1 MHFFKF
7 YLTFLFDSC
16 IQYFFLFFLQQRY
29 KKVLKETGKPTFL
42 MVQFIA
48 SVDLSIH
55 ACFLLGQISNCQ
67 STLQCLHITQSTF
80 ISLLQKEMKKN
91 ILCIFRF
98 ILIILKLDKFIYDKF
113 FFSVFN
119 CFIYGL

>member
-1 MHFFKF
+1 MLLNCF
-7 YLTFLFDSC
+7 YLIVVFNTCFC
-16 IQYFFLFFLQQRY
+16 FFLQQRY
-29 KKVLKETGKPTFL
+29 KKILKEAGKPTFL
-42 MVQFIA
+42 MVQFIT

-80 ISLLQKEMKKN
+80 ISLLQKQMKKN
-91 ILCIFRF
+91 ILYIFRF
-98 ILIILKLDKFIYDKF
+98 ILITLKVDKFIYKF

-119 CFIYGL
+119 CFIYGP